1 MVEQGG
7 RLDPRQLASNG
18 GKGLIE
24 EGKRRLDPNSIDLNK
39 GAEKAKESIER
50 HMQKFNDD

>member
-1 MVEQGG
+1 MEQGG

-39 GAEKAKESIER
+39 GAEKAKETIER
-50 HMQKFNDD
+50 QMQKVNDD